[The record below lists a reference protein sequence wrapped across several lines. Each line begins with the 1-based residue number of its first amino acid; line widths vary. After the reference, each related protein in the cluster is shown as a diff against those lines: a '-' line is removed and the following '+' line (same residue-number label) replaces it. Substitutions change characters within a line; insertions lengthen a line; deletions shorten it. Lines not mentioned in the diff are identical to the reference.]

1 MPEIK
6 TAMKKLDD
14 NRSELDNSTLV
25 GYISFIQKINYTI
38 DVETQLDDIIRC
50 FKLNFVASMNRL
62 DYNLD
67 KLTEREQLA
76 YFT

>member
-25 GYISFIQKINYTI
+25 GYISFI
-38 DVETQLDDIIRC
+38 
-50 FKLNFVASMNRL
+50 
-62 DYNLD
+62 
-67 KLTEREQLA
+67 
-76 YFT
+76 